1 MGTWSRGTAPIPVTE
16 PRELL
21 ATLDVANPSH
31 PKLPMVPTMG
41 VNRRLTEE
49 SSEDALDVNDKSK
62 ER

>member
-1 MGTWSRGTAPIPVTE
+1 MGTWSRGAAPIPVTE

-31 PKLPMVPTMG
+31 PKLPTTG

-49 SSEDALDVNDKSK
+49 SSGDALDVDDKSK
-62 ER
+62 DG